1 MRSSFIPRALVSSGL
16 CVLAASTGASDRP
29 LTPPCSQL
37 EGQAVTLHGTVTTT
51 FDNVSPGTDLGDEL
65 ALDPME
71 EVTLVTLRQPVCLA
85 PENSSR
91 PVIQP
96 SVTVVELVSGDDV
109 AW

>member
-1 MRSSFIPRALVSSGL
+1 
-16 CVLAASTGASDRP
+16 
-29 LTPPCSQL
+29 
-37 EGQAVTLHGTVTTT
+37 VTLHGTVTTT

-109 AW
+109 AWTNARRHVGKLRTIEGTLSENVWWHYKATMRLSVTSIR